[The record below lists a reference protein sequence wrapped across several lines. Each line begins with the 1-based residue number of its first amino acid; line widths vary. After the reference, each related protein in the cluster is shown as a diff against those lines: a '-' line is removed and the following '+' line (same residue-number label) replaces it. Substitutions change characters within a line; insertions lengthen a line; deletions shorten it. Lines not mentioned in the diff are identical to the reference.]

1 MKSLN
6 YQEGSASGDAPLP
19 LYITM
24 TKQSFPLLGLH
35 CAACAAHAT
44 RALEETPGVSSAS
57 VNLASASAFVVYDET
72 KCSRE
77 DLRSAVASMG
87 YDLRIDEP
95 DVDEIEALR
104 LSEEKSQQTKMIV
117 SVVLSLLVMG
127 LMMCSPMT
135 LPKALLS
142 ALLSAI
148 TLGWAGSGFFVRGWR
163 QLRSGAAG
171 MDLLVVLSTSV
182 AFVYSLVHLGEYL
195 LGGAS
200 EHALHHLYF
209 EAASMTVAFVLV
221 GKVIEARAQRR
232 TSTAL
237 RQLMGSQPKTVQQVL
252 PSGDTVTLPIA
263 EVEPGMT
270 LRVLPHELFAVDGVV
285 LSGESYA
292 DEQLISGEPIP
303 VAKVAGARVYAG
315 TLNGSGSLLYEAREV
330 GRATILSRIIRLVQ
344 EAQSSRAPI
353 QKVVDRVARVF
364 VPVIVVIALLTL
376 VVWGFLVPEGGWQM
390 GLVAAVTVLVIACPC
405 ALGLATPT
413 AIMVGIGR
421 GAEEGILVRN
431 AESLEAAQHIDT
443 ILLDKTGTITEGR
456 PEVKAI
462 RWTASAGDASATHL
476 AKLEEL
482 STHPL
487 AGAIVRYLEG
497 AHEGEAP
504 VTAFSEEAGRGLQ
517 GTISGKT
524 YRVGQRAFVEE
535 GGAVLSEE
543 ALTSLEEGQR
553 AGATCSLFADERE
566 VLAVI
571 WIADTL
577 RPSSRD
583 AIAEL
588 QARGLEVIML
598 TGDGPGAARA
608 VGQAVGVDRVVDS
621 VLPEGKASFVEELQR
636 QGRRVAMVGDGI
648 NDAAALARADLS
660 IAMGSGSDL
669 AMETAMVTIRTS
681 ELGSVVK
688 LFDLAHRTLRT
699 IHQNLFWAFI
709 YNLIAIPVAAGL
721 LYPFTGYLLNPMIAG
736 ALMMLSS
743 LSVVANSVL
752 SFRRGR

>member
-1 MKSLN
+1 M
-6 YQEGSASGDAPLP
+6 
-19 LYITM
+19 
-24 TKQSFPLLGLH
+24 
-35 CAACAAHAT
+35 
-44 RALEETPGVSSAS
+44 
-57 VNLASASAFVVYDET
+57 
-72 KCSRE
+72 
-77 DLRSAVASMG
+77 
-87 YDLRIDEP
+87 
-95 DVDEIEALR
+95 
-104 LSEEKSQQTKMIV
+104 
-117 SVVLSLLVMG
+117 
-127 LMMCSPMT
+127 
-135 LPKALLS
+135 
-142 ALLSAI
+142 
-148 TLGWAGSGFFVRGWR
+148 
-163 QLRSGAAG
+163 
-171 MDLLVVLSTSV
+171 
-182 AFVYSLVHLGEYL
+182 
-195 LGGAS
+195 
-200 EHALHHLYF
+200 
-209 EAASMTVAFVLV
+209 
-221 GKVIEARAQRR
+221 
-232 TSTAL
+232 
-237 RQLMGSQPKTVQQVL
+237 
-252 PSGDTVTLPIA
+252 
-263 EVEPGMT
+263 
-270 LRVLPHELFAVDGVV
+270 
-285 LSGESYA
+285 
-292 DEQLISGEPIP
+292 
-303 VAKVAGARVYAG
+303 AKVAGARVYAG

-364 VPVIVVIALLTL
+364 VPVIVIIALLTL
-376 VVWGFLVPEGGWQM
+376 VAWGFLVPEGGWQM

-462 RWTASAGDASATHL
+462 RWTASAGDVSATHL
-476 AKLEEL
+476 AELEKL

-497 AHEGEAP
+497 AHQGEAP

-535 GGAVLSEE
+535 GGAVLSQE

-608 VGQAVGVDRVVDS
+608 VGEAVGVDRVVDS